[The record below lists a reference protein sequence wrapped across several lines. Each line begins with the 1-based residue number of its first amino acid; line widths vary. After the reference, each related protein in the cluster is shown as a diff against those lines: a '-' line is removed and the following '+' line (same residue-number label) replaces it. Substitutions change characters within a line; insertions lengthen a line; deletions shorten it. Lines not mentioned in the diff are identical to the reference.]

1 MLDQT
6 DQDSNALILGRTN
19 PQQIRDQLEKMLS
32 GRTFG
37 AAEGQKALLRYV
49 VEQAIQGRGGELKEY
64 SVGVEAFARG
74 ESFDPRQDT
83 IVRTEARNVRLRLAR
98 YYADEGK
105 DDSILI
111 DLPKGGYAPRFL
123 ERLQDP
129 PSDPVLSPPAVNSDR
144 EDSPTAEVQ
153 PPVGLPELAWW
164 RPNSRLLASS
174 VFVACALLAGSL
186 FYLARSV
193 SAGVR
198 PKGDPA
204 SIAVLPFVNLSDSKE
219 SEILSDGLT
228 EELINSLVRIPGLHV
243 VGRSSVFQYKG
254 KTLDIRQVGH
264 DLAVHHVLEG
274 SVRVSGGRVRIDA
287 QLEDTSNGYHLWSES
302 FDRKL
307 DDALA
312 IQGEISHVIMQSL
325 GVELAGTTNLK
336 AGVPPAPEAYQD
348 YLKGLYFLNKNTAE
362 NIRTATEYFKRA
374 TAADPNFALAY
385 RGLADAY
392 GRIAAYTSTPSQEVI
407 PKIRTAAS
415 KALELDDTLG
425 EAHLDLARAYTFEW
439 NWPAAEHEF
448 RRALDLSPSSAVV
461 HRYYGDYLLRVGN
474 LEQALAEGRIAMDLD
489 PISASGAQF
498 VARVLYYLG
507 RYDDATDQLEKSL
520 ALNPSNGTLH
530 QALGLVSLA
539 RPATYSRG
547 VKESELAH
555 QFMEGD
561 PWISGQLGYAYG
573 LTGKTKEAQ
582 EILKQLLGSS
592 REYIRALPIARV
604 YVGMGD
610 REHALEWLQKAADQH
625 DVALLLKADPLYS
638 SLRGDRRFASL
649 TRQWTLTAAR

>member
-6 DQDSNALILGRTN
+6 DQDSSALILGRMS
-19 PQQIRDQLEKMLS
+19 PQQIRDQLEKVLS

-49 VEQAIQGRGGELKEY
+49 VEQVIQGRGGDLKEY

-83 IVRTEARNVRLRLAR
+83 IVRTEARNVRQRLAR

-111 DLPKGGYAPRFL
+111 ELPKGGYTPRFL
-123 ERLQDP
+123 TRLQEP
-129 PSDPVLSPPAVNSDR
+129 PSPLAGSFAEAAPVLDPQTPGRPP
-144 EDSPTAEVQ
+144 Q
-153 PPVGLPELAWW
+153 WAWW
-164 RPNSRLLASS
+164 RRNSRLLASG
-174 VFVACALLAGSL
+174 LLAASAILAVSL

-193 SAGVR
+193 SAGGR
-198 PKGDPA
+198 PTGDPA
-204 SIAVLPFVNLSDSKE
+204 SIAVLPFVSLSDSKE
-219 SEILSDGLT
+219 REILSDGLT

-264 DLAVHHVLEG
+264 DLGVHHVLEG

-287 QLEDTSNGYHLWSES
+287 QLEDASNGYHLWSES

-312 IQGEISHVIMQSL
+312 IQGEISHAIMQSL

-336 AGVPPAPEAYQD
+336 AGVSPAPAAYQD

-362 NIRTATEYFKRA
+362 NVRTGTEYFERA

-489 PISASGAQF
+489 PFSASGAQF

-507 RYDDATDQLEKSL
+507 RYDDATDQLENSL
-520 ALNPSNGTLH
+520 VLNPANGTLH

-539 RPATYSRG
+539 RPATYPRG

-555 QFMEGD
+555 QLMEGD
-561 PWISGQLGYAYG
+561 PWTSGQLGYAYG
-573 LTGKTKEAQ
+573 LTGKTKEAM

-592 REYIRALPIARV
+592 HEYIRALPIARV
-604 YVGMGD
+604 YVGLGD
-610 REHALEWLQKAADQH
+610 REDALEWLQKAADQH
-625 DVALLLKADPLYS
+625 DVALILKADPLYG
-638 SLRGDRRFASL
+638 SLRSDRRFASL
-649 TRQWTLTAAR
+649 TRQWTRAAAR